1 MTDTLLGFVALLTDN
16 VENLGSANLKFKT
29 SHLD

>member
-1 MTDTLLGFVALLTDN
+1 MTDTLLGFVAVLTDN
-16 VENLGSANLKFKT
+16 VESLGSTKLKFKT